1 MAKIEYLLLGAGG
14 HAKVVI
20 SIVTNFG
27 GKILGIFDDNSNK
40 KKHHGLP
47 ILGKYEAKK
56 YKEEE

>member
-27 GKILGIFDDNSNK
+27 EEVNKELNTKTENIGIEIKCK
-40 KKHHGLP
+40 KSWIKN
-47 ILGKYEAKK
+47 
-56 YKEEE
+56 